1 MKDLIP
7 YAAEILAPTGAQIE
21 LSYNDISAEI
31 PLIVL
36 SEINNIAEIITEDT
50 EQFSSISIQIDI
62 YHFTEEK
69 ARNLGINVSDIMT
82 KAGFRRSSSQMITEN
97 ELKRYML
104 QFDCGID
111 NNDRIYCGTN
121 NI

>member
-7 YAAEILAPTGAQIE
+7 YAAELLAITGAQIE
-21 LSYNDISAEI
+21 LSYNGISAEI

-36 SEINNIAEIITEDT
+36 SEINNIADIITEDT
-50 EQFSSISIQIDI
+50 EQFSSISIQADI

-69 ARNLGINVSDIMT
+69 ARNLGINVSNIMT
-82 KAGFRRSSSQMITEN
+82 KAGFRRSSSQMMTEN

-111 NNDRIYCGTN
+111 NNDRIYCGIN

>member
-7 YAAEILAPTGAQIE
+7 YAAELLAETGAQIE

-36 SEINNIAEIITEDT
+36 SEINNSAEIITEDT
-50 EQFSSISIQIDI
+50 EQFSSISIQTDI

-69 ARNLGINVSDIMT
+69 ARSLGIKVSEIMT
-82 KAGFRRSSSQMITEN
+82 KAGFRRSSSQMMTEN

-111 NNDRIYCGTN
+111 NNDRIYCGAN

>member
-7 YAAEILAPTGAQIE
+7 YAAELLAPTGAQIE
-21 LSYNDISAEI
+21 LSYNGIDADI

-36 SEINNIAEIITEDT
+36 SEINNSADIITEDT
-50 EQFSSISIQIDI
+50 EQFSSISIQLDI

-69 ARNLGINVSDIMT
+69 ARSLGIKVSKIMT
-82 KAGFRRSSSQMITEN
+82 KAGFRRSSSQMTTEN

-111 NNDRIYCGTN
+111 NNDRIYCGGN

>member
-7 YAAEILAPTGAQIE
+7 YAAELLAETGAQIE

-36 SEINNIAEIITEDT
+36 SEINNSAEIITEAT
-50 EQFSSISIQIDI
+50 EQFSSISIQVDI
-62 YHFTEEK
+62 YEFTEQK
-69 ARNLGINVSDIMT
+69 ARNLGIEVSDIMT
-82 KAGFRRSSSQMITEN
+82 AAGFRRSMSQMIPEN
-97 ELKRYML
+97 NLKRYML

-111 NNDRIYCGTN
+111 NNDRIYCGRN

>member
-7 YAAEILAPTGAQIE
+7 YAAELLAKTGAQIE
-21 LSYNDISAEI
+21 LSYNGIDADI

-36 SEINNIAEIITEDT
+36 SEINNSADIITEDT
-50 EQFSSISIQIDI
+50 EQFSSISIQVDI
-62 YHFTEEK
+62 YEFTEQK
-69 ARNLGINVSDIMT
+69 ARNLGIEVSDIMT
-82 KAGFRRSSSQMITEN
+82 AAGFRRSMSQMTTEN

-111 NNDRIYCGTN
+111 NNDRIYCGAN